1 MIAYLEQVASVKEDG
16 DPLWRRLDYRAM
28 QSIYLD
34 NNATT
39 KPAPQVLAAMTE
51 VAQSAWANPSSIH
64 RAGQAARRQV
74 ELARESVCGLIG
86 CEDRELIFTSSGT
99 EAANLAIL
107 GTLAAQSN
115 RNVLVTSRLEH
126 SAVRELAESL
136 EERGNEVIWLANDRN
151 GLVDVDL
158 LRDLLTRRAND
169 IALVSIMWANNE
181 TGVIQPVREIGA
193 TCREQGV
200 PFYTDATQWVGKM
213 PTDLASLPIDLLTF
227 AAHKFHGPKGVGGL
241 FVKRNLRIE
250 PQMIGG
256 GQERGRRAGTEN
268 VAGIVGMGVAAGLAK
283 QWLAANGHERVAA
296 LRNSFERHIV
306 ETVQDAS
313 INAVEAPRMG
323 DVTNIAFAKLEAEAI
338 LLMLSERGVCA
349 SAGAACSSGSVEPSA
364 VLLAMGLPPELAFGS
379 IRFSLSRDTTEQ
391 EIDRAGE
398 ITTDVVAKLRASFAA
413 V

>member
-1 MIAYLEQVASVKEDG
+1 
-16 DPLWRRLDYRAM
+16 M

-39 KPAPQVLAAMTE
+39 KPASQVLAAMSE
-51 VAQSAWANPSSIH
+51 VAQLAWANPSSIH
-64 RAGQAARRQV
+64 RAGQAARRHV

-86 CEDRELIFTSSGT
+86 CEDRELIFSSSGT

-107 GTLAAQSN
+107 GTLATRSN

-136 EERGNEVIWLANDRN
+136 KERGNEVIWLANDHN

-158 LRDLLTRRAND
+158 LRDLLTRRADD

-181 TGVIQPVREIGA
+181 TGVIQPVREIG
-193 TCREQGV
+193 TLCREQGV

-227 AAHKFHGPKGVGGL
+227 AGHKFHGPKCVGGL
-241 FVKRNLRIE
+241 FVKRTLRIE

-268 VAGIVGMGVAAGLAK
+268 VAGIVGMGVAARLAK
-283 QWLAANGHERVAA
+283 QWLAANGQDRVA
-296 LRNSFERHIV
+296 
-306 ETVQDAS
+306 
-313 INAVEAPRMG
+313 
-323 DVTNIAFAKLEAEAI
+323 
-338 LLMLSERGVCA
+338 
-349 SAGAACSSGSVEPSA
+349 
-364 VLLAMGLPPELAFGS
+364 
-379 IRFSLSRDTTEQ
+379 
-391 EIDRAGE
+391 
-398 ITTDVVAKLRASFAA
+398 
-413 V
+413 